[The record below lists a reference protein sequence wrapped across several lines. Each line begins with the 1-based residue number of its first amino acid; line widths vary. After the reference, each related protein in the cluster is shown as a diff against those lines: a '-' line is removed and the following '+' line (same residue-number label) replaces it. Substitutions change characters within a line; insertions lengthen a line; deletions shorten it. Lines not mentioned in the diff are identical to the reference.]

1 MQREIKYKM
10 TILHT
15 AEDHIGIKN
24 KFGCPGIKEY
34 YKTGKYLVE
43 AFIGKRRFRV
53 GLFDSLEE
61 AIEVKHIADAKKQE
75 GILQEWLATKPYKTG
90 VRKKRRDLLSP

>member
-15 AEDHIGIKN
+15 AEDHIGIRN
-24 KFGCPGIKEY
+24 KFGCPGIKAY
-34 YKTGKYLVE
+34 YNTGKYLVE

-53 GLFDSLEE
+53 GLFDSLDD
-61 AIEVKHIADAKKQE
+61 AIEAKHISDAKKQE
-75 GILQEWLATKPYKTG
+75 GILEEWLASKPYITR
-90 VRKKRRDLLSP
+90 VR